1 MKVNLELDCTPEE
14 MRRMMGLS
22 DLTPVHDRYLAMVTD
37 AMSGNPIKP
46 EALDAMMRGW
56 APMGEAGFTLWR
68 QLMDGAAPK

>member
-14 MRRMMGLS
+14 MRRMMGLP